1 MKRFHRKVRARIPND
16 PIFREPITNTRFGAK
31 EFDSQWR
38 HLNRTCGDPA
48 SRARLSWLREQF
60 VRHRRGVSD
69 AAQAE
74 VDLASLFLRAGFS
87 VSFLPESW
95 VRTADL
101 ECYLG
106 HDRLF
111 VEVTVIVPTER
122 RTHNFSGRRLIGRY
136 EGKTQEDD
144 AVDKLLVKR
153 IIARITEKARQLHY
167 YCAPVI
173 LAITVP
179 GQEKVMGSKSP
190 KWVVDLKRLSGVLAL
205 TFPQVTQLS
214 GVLLTFWDIQPL
226 ESKSNVR
233 LNTINLV
240 ERASVGVLLPRVRL
254 FASNPTARYPL
265 PDAAKL
271 AVNDVL

>member
-1 MKRFHRKVRARIPND
+1 MKRFHRKVRARIPNGQ
-16 PIFREPITNTRFGAK
+16 IFREPITHTRLGAK

-38 HLNRTCGDPA
+38 HLHRTCGDPA

-111 VEVTVIVPTER
+111 VEVTVIVPSER
-122 RTHNFSGRRLIGRY
+122 RTQGFPKVQPIGG
-136 EGKTQEDD
+136 EDGNGLEDD
-144 AVDKLLVKR
+144 AEKLLVKR

-179 GQEKVMGSKSP
+179 GQEKVVGSKSP

-233 LNTINLV
+233 LNTISLV

-265 PDAAKL
+265 PDAARL
-271 AVNDVL
+271 AVNDAL

>member
-1 MKRFHRKVRARIPND
+1 MKRFHRKVRARIPNG

-38 HLNRTCGDPA
+38 HLHRTCGDPA

-111 VEVTVIVPTER
+111 VEVTVIVPSER
-122 RTHNFSGRRLIGRY
+122 RTRGFPKVQLIGG
-136 EGKTQEDD
+136 EDGNGLEDD
-144 AVDKLLVKR
+144 AEKLLVKR

-179 GQEKVMGSKSP
+179 GQEKVVGSKSP

-214 GVLLTFWDIQPL
+214 GVLLTFWDIQPR

-265 PDAAKL
+265 PDAARL

>member
-179 GQEKVMGSKSP
+179 GQEKVVGSKSP

-265 PDAAKL
+265 PDAARL

>member
-1 MKRFHRKVRARIPND
+1 MKRFHRKVRARIPNG

-179 GQEKVMGSKSP
+179 GQEKVVGSKSP
-190 KWVVDLKRLSGVLAL
+190 KWVVDLRRLSGVLAL

-265 PDAAKL
+265 PNAARL

>member
-1 MKRFHRKVRARIPND
+1 MKRFHRKVRVRIPNG

-31 EFDSQWR
+31 EFENQWR

-111 VEVTVIVPTER
+111 VEVTVIVPTEG
-122 RTHNFSGRRLIGRY
+122 RTHNFSGRRLMGRH

-144 AVDKLLVKR
+144 AADKLLVKR

-179 GQEKVMGSKSP
+179 GQEKVVGSKSP

-265 PDAAKL
+265 PNAARL

>member
-1 MKRFHRKVRARIPND
+1 MKRFHRKVRARIPNGQ
-16 PIFREPITNTRFGAK
+16 IFREPITHTRLGAK

-38 HLNRTCGDPA
+38 HLHRTCGDPA

-111 VEVTVIVPTER
+111 VEVTVIVPSER
-122 RTHNFSGRRLIGRY
+122 RTRGFPKVQPIGG
-136 EGKTQEDD
+136 EDGNGLEDD
-144 AVDKLLVKR
+144 AEKLLVKR

-179 GQEKVMGSKSP
+179 GQEKVVGSKSP

-214 GVLLTFWDIQPL
+214 GVLLTFWDIQPR

-240 ERASVGVLLPRVRL
+240 ERALVGVLLPRVRL

-265 PDAAKL
+265 PDPARL

>member
-1 MKRFHRKVRARIPND
+1 MKRFHRKVRVRIPNG

-122 RTHNFSGRRLIGRY
+122 RTPNFSGRRLIGRY
-136 EGKTQEDD
+136 EGNTLEDLD
-144 AVDKLLVKR
+144 
-153 IIARITEKARQLHY
+153 
-167 YCAPVI
+167 
-173 LAITVP
+173 VP
-179 GQEKVMGSKSP
+179 GKYIHVLEGMPQGEPYNVGQMYYQFGQSI
-190 KWVVDLKRLSGVLAL
+190 LSADDCQPDFKTAVELHRFIDNIREASDQGRE
-205 TFPQVTQLS
+205 VT
-214 GVLLTFWDIQPL
+214 
-226 ESKSNVR
+226 VR
-233 LNTINLV
+233 GI
-240 ERASVGVLLPRVRL
+240 
-254 FASNPTARYPL
+254 
-265 PDAAKL
+265 
-271 AVNDVL
+271 

>member
-38 HLNRTCGDPA
+38 HLNRTCGDPT
-48 SRARLSWLREQF
+48 SRARLRWLREQF

-179 GQEKVMGSKSP
+179 GQEKVVGSKSP

-214 GVLLTFWDIQPL
+214 GVLLTF
-226 ESKSNVR
+226 S
-233 LNTINLV
+233 
-240 ERASVGVLLPRVRL
+240 
-254 FASNPTARYPL
+254 
-265 PDAAKL
+265 
-271 AVNDVL
+271 